1 MGSEYVEKI
10 ADVSVHLKIITD
22 RDVPKGIFF

>member
-10 ADVSVHLKIITD
+10 ADVSVHLKMIPD
-22 RDVPKGIFF
+22 RDGIFF